1 MTFINFDE
9 FIQSNGLSDKD
20 DETLCM
26 ALLKSLSEEIKP
38 RVILENFP

>member
-1 MTFINFDE
+1 MNFINFDE
-9 FIQSNGLSDKD
+9 FIQSNGLGGKD

-26 ALLKSLSEEIKP
+26 ALLKALSEEIRP